1 MHTIQTLDLNDTRT
15 IIDAGI
21 AEAERIGNPM
31 NIAVVEAGGCLLAF
45 ARMDDAWRGSVDIA
59 ISKAWTARA
68 FDVET
73 KALAKL
79 AQPGADFY
87 GIHAS
92 NDGKVMIFAGGVPI
106 KKGETVIGAVGVSGG
121 TGKQDQGVAEAAALL
136 AATAEEGGLILA
148 GGQTLT
154 PMMALRVAFPSDL
167 IDITAIPGLDR
178 IETGAE
184 GATRI
189 GIADPRRRFR
199 PPPGRPSRH
208 PAGAPALDRRAARPA
223 GRRRRHDRRG
233 DRIRMPPRAVRV

>member
-1 MHTIQTLDLNDTRT
+1 MLTTQTLDLNDART

-31 NIAVVEAGGCLLAF
+31 NIAVVDAGGCLLAF

-59 ISKAWTARA
+59 IGKAWTARA

-106 KKGETVIGAVGVSGG
+106 KEGETVIGAVGVSGG
-121 TGKQDQGVAEAAALL
+121 TGKQDQGVAEAAA
-136 AATAEEGGLILA
+136 
-148 GGQTLT
+148 Q
-154 PMMALRVAFPSDL
+154 AF
-167 IDITAIPGLDR
+167 
-178 IETGAE
+178 
-184 GATRI
+184 
-189 GIADPRRRFR
+189 
-199 PPPGRPSRH
+199 
-208 PAGAPALDRRAARPA
+208 AR
-223 GRRRRHDRRG
+223 G
-233 DRIRMPPRAVRV
+233 

>member
-21 AEAERIGNPM
+21 AEAERIGSPS
-31 NIAVVEAGGCLLAF
+31 NIAVVDAGGCLLAF

-59 ISKAWTARA
+59 ISKAWTSRA

-121 TGKQDQGVAEAAALL
+121 TGEQDQAVAEAAA
-136 AATAEEGGLILA
+136 
-148 GGQTLT
+148 Q
-154 PMMALRVAFPSDL
+154 AF
-167 IDITAIPGLDR
+167 
-178 IETGAE
+178 
-184 GATRI
+184 
-189 GIADPRRRFR
+189 
-199 PPPGRPSRH
+199 
-208 PAGAPALDRRAARPA
+208 AR
-223 GRRRRHDRRG
+223 G
-233 DRIRMPPRAVRV
+233 

>member
-1 MHTIQTLDLNDTRT
+1 MRTTQTLDLNDART
-15 IIDAGI
+15 IVDAGI

-59 ISKAWTARA
+59 IDKAWTARA

-92 NDGKVMIFAGGVPI
+92 NDGEVMILPI

-121 TGKQDQGVAEAAALL
+121 NGKQGQGVAEAA
-136 AATAEEGGLILA
+136 T
-148 GGQTLT
+148 Q
-154 PMMALRVAFPSDL
+154 AF
-167 IDITAIPGLDR
+167 
-178 IETGAE
+178 
-184 GATRI
+184 
-189 GIADPRRRFR
+189 
-199 PPPGRPSRH
+199 
-208 PAGAPALDRRAARPA
+208 AR
-223 GRRRRHDRRG
+223 G
-233 DRIRMPPRAVRV
+233 